1 MYNQTN
7 RVLER
12 RTACNLI
19 NPYSPSNQ
27 NIGFGDGFVNPYQY
41 TVEQN
46 KLLWG
51 DPYFGNKK
59 NKIGN
64 SVGAIFPDSNIKYT
78 YKIKPNIDNYNPPFL
93 YYSIWFNGDDIGK
106 VKYNFIQPYHT
117 TNQSGFPIWFGLE
130 LEPHNFGN
138 YPWSKLRYDG
148 WIFNQDSSW
157 NNFIPKTNA
166 EIWQFEGWVQNPPNS
181 GQFYCRWTKISYNYI
196 GCSTGWYNDLIW
208 NRTVTSNI
216 LKSYNASVPRWRTG
230 WTPDQDDPDFVK
242 FYTSGTNPNYS
253 LFYYKQFGSEI
264 KLSDIPSSSFNEYI
278 SNSYNLGN
286 EMKIYLRLS
295 EDLSQPEFQ
304 IQNNNQNNNVSSII
318 FPNGW
323 TTSPQQISNLSSYNG
338 LMDNQSPYWYGKK
351 SLQYNILCH
360 KNGGCRNAYWYK
372 NKVLKIKLKWES
384 GTIEVIKNP
393 GAYTSSGT
401 NVGTKIEG
409 KITWSGNYSEEIIDN
424 MDIYFNGDD
433 PNYNVYNKMDYG
445 IIKSF
450 WVECDYGQAKRLV
463 DVCVLEIRDKT

>member
-19 NPYSPSNQ
+19 NPYSPSSQ
-27 NIGFGDGFVNPYQY
+27 NIGYGDGFVNPYQY

-51 DPYFGNKK
+51 DPYSGNKK

-106 VKYNFIQPYHT
+106 VKYNFFSPWHGAT
-117 TNQSGFPIWFGLE
+117 SGGFPNWAGDLH
-130 LEPHNFGN
+130 PHNFGN
-138 YPWSKLRYDG
+138 TTWQGKRFSG

-157 NNFIPKTNA
+157 NSFIPKTNA

-181 GQFYCRWTKISYNYI
+181 GQFYCRWTKISFNYI
-196 GCSTGWYNDLIW
+196 GCSSGWVNSLLW
-208 NRTVTSNI
+208 ERNVEVNI
-216 LKSYNASVPRWRTG
+216 LKAYNATTPRWKTG
-230 WTPDQDDPDFVK
+230 WTPDQDDPNFVK
-242 FYTSGTNPNYS
+242 FYTSGTNPDYS

-278 SNSYNLGN
+278 SSDFAIGN
-286 EMKIYLRLS
+286 DMKIYLRLS

-304 IQNNNQNNNVSSII
+304 IQNNIQNNNVSSAI
-318 FPNGW
+318 FPSNAGEAN
-323 TTSPQQISNLSSYNG
+323 SQQISGLSSYNG
-338 LMDNQSPYWYGKK
+338 LFDNQSPYWYGKK
-351 SLQYNILCH
+351 SMQYNIICH
-360 KNGGCRNAYWYK
+360 KNGGCRNASWYK

-384 GTIEVIKNP
+384 GVVSIEKDP
-393 GAYTSSGT
+393 GPWTAYHQ
-401 NVGTKIEG
+401 NARLIP

-424 MDIYFNGDD
+424 MDIFFNGDD
-433 PNYNVYNKMDYG
+433 PNFNVYNKMDYG